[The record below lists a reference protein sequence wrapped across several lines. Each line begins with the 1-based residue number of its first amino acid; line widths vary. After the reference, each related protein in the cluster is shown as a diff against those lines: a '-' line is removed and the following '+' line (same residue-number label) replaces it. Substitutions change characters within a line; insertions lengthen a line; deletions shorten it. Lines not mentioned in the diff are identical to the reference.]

1 MGIMS
6 NAQVERLY
14 DRNAGAYDLLVTGFR
29 WAGLSR
35 WRRNLVARMNVK
47 RGDHVVDL
55 CAGTGA
61 NLPFLLESVGSEG
74 RVTLV
79 DLSQGM
85 LAKARGRA
93 SRRRAEN
100 VAFVQADVAGFQ
112 FPDDVDA
119 VISTFGLEMVPDYAE
134 IIGRASDALPA
145 GGHMALLGLKH
156 PENWPRWLTDIGILL
171 TKPFGVSREYEEF
184 RPWIPAREHLRE
196 THFREFLFGCAYEFV
211 GEKT

>member
-1 MGIMS
+1 MGILS
-6 NAQVERLY
+6 NAQIERLY

-35 WRRNLVARMNVK
+35 WRRNLVERMNVK

-61 NLPFLLESVGSEG
+61 NLPFLLDKVGSEG

-85 LAKARGRA
+85 LAKARNRA
-93 SRRRAEN
+93 SRCRAEN
-100 VAFVQADVAGFQ
+100 VAFVHADVAGFQ
-112 FPDDVDA
+112 LPDDVDA
-119 VISTFGLEMVPDYAE
+119 VISTFGLEMPSDYAK
-134 IIGRASDALPA
+134 IIGRVSHALPA
-145 GGHMALLGLKH
+145 GGHLALLGLKH
-156 PENWPRWLTDIGILL
+156 PENWPSWLIDIGISL
-171 TKPFGVSREYEEF
+171 TKPFGVSRDYEEF

-196 THFREFLFGCAYEFV
+196 VHFREFLFGCAYEFV
-211 GEKT
+211 GEKR

>member
-100 VAFVQADVAGFQ
+100 VALVQADVAGFQ

-119 VISTFGLEMVPDYAE
+119 VISTFGLEMPPDYAE

-156 PENWPRWLTDIGILL
+156 PENWPRWLINTGILL
-171 TKPFGVSREYEEF
+171 TKPFGVSRAYEEF

-196 THFREFLFGCAYEFV
+196 THFRESLFGCAYEFV
-211 GEKT
+211 GEKR